1 MIIVKICVRRDVIVE
16 GLSTMELSLLV
27 IFSGITIV
35 FGVLVALTF
44 IISLFG
50 KFIKP
55 DPVVVPKAAAP
66 AAAQSGVSPQVVAA
80 ISAAVSVVCGDD
92 AKISS
97 VKKSDGGSK

>member
-1 MIIVKICVRRDVIVE
+1 ME

-55 DPVVVPKAAAP
+55 DPVAVPKAAAL
-66 AAAQSGVSPQVVAA
+66 AAATGGVSPQVVAA
-80 ISAAVSVVCGDD
+80 ISAAVSVVYGDD